1 MCFLLVRE
9 SEDSVLRISLR
20 RKRSSPLDEI
30 LIRITE
36 IDRLDRPAGS
46 GTHHGSLNDLY
57 MVPPEMLQSKFK

>member
-9 SEDSVLRISLR
+9 SEDSVPRSSLR

-30 LIRITE
+30 LIGISE
-36 IDRLDRPAGS
+36 IDRLDRPAGP
-46 GTHHGSLNDLY
+46 GTNHGSINDLY

>member
-9 SEDSVLRISLR
+9 SEDSVPRSSLR

-30 LIRITE
+30 LIGISE
-36 IDRLDRPAGS
+36 IDRLDRPAGP
-46 GTHHGSLNDLY
+46 GTSHGSINDLY